1 MSIKNRITLPRHY
14 NNVGFSFSPVGFP
27 FSPVATSPWP
37 IITCVFITSLTISLL
52 KWGSYVLGLY
62 SVGLGF
68 TLTFLNVSIVYFIRN
83 IHIGPGSVFTL
94 KRAMD
99 IILTMIIC
107 NVFISL
113 LWVCVLVFF
122 CTLNPCFYLKLLEIL
137 GLGTLFICNL
147 SNSEI
152 RLSKRSEL
160 IARGYISRSAS
171 FDKDR
176 RLFNSLIPWLERSN
190 IALYDVFTEWLR
202 YRKQGDVLNQETAM
216 FFWRQHRQ
224 LIESGGNFSE
234 RNAFSVLEDAYLIQE
249 GRRLLNRNSP
259 INL

>member
-1 MSIKNRITLPRHY
+1 MIFMSIKNRTPLPRHY
-14 NNVGFSFSPVGFP
+14 NNIGFFFR
-27 FSPVATSPWP
+27 PVATSPWP

-62 SVGLGF
+62 SPGLGF
-68 TLTFLNVSIVYFIRN
+68 TLTILNVGIVYFIRN
-83 IHIGPGSVFTL
+83 IHVGPGSVFTL
-94 KRAMD
+94 KRAMG

-113 LWVCVLVFF
+113 LWVCVLLVF

-137 GLGTLFICNL
+137 GLGTLFICNI
-147 SNSEI
+147 SNPDMI

-160 IARGYISRSAS
+160 ISRGYISRSAS

-176 RLFNSLIPWLERSN
+176 RLFSPLIPWLERSN

-202 YRKQGDVLNQETAM
+202 YRKKGDVLNQETAM
-216 FFWRQHRQ
+216 FFWRQHRE
-224 LIESGGNFSE
+224 LIERGGNFTE
-234 RNAFSVLEDAYLIQE
+234 RYSFSVLEDAYLIQE
-249 GRRLLNRNSP
+249 GRRLLVGNTP